1 MSSPS
6 PGAAGARCPFVS
18 FNCAQYAS
26 NPELLAANLF
36 GYVKGAFTGAQSDKA
51 GAFEAA
57 NGGMLFLDEVHRPD
71 AQGQEKLFTGWI
83 VRRSTGWGDR
93 ARLADFAAVGVCHH
107 RRYSQHFSHHLPA
120 PNSDPV
126 SLPDLQHRS
135 REEKEALT
143 LQFFWQEARTLAARL
158 QLTPRL
164 LQVLTQYV
172 YRGNVGELKNVVKY
186 AVASAWAVSGPR
198 NVDRD
203 AARSA
208 GKCHGRDA
216 SAQRSDGP
224 AGAAAYR
231 AADQPGLAAAR
242 ATRYR
247 G

>member
-1 MSSPS
+1 MPISLRLVFATTEDIHS
-6 PGAAGARCPFVS
+6 
-18 FNCAQYAS
+18 
-26 NPELLAANLF
+26 
-36 GYVKGAFTGAQSDKA
+36 T
-51 GAFEAA
+51 
-57 NGGMLFLDEVHRPD
+57 FLTTF
-71 AQGQEKLFTGWI
+71 L
-83 VRRSTGWGDR
+83 RRIPI
-93 ARLADFAAVGVCHH
+93 L
-107 RRYSQHFSHHLPA
+107 
-120 PNSDPV
+120 V

-186 AVASAWAVSGPR
+186 AVASAGQVSGSR
-198 NVDRD
+198 NADRD

-242 ATRYR
+242 ATRYK

>member
-1 MSSPS
+1 M
-6 PGAAGARCPFVS
+6 S

-57 NGGMLFLDEVHRPD
+57 NGGMLFLDEVHRLD
-71 AQGQEKLFTGWI
+71 AQGQEKLFTWLD
-83 VRRSTGWGDR
+83 RREIYRVGETAQGLPISLRLVFATTEDIHSTF
-93 ARLADFAAVGVCHH
+93 LTTFL
-107 RRYSQHFSHHLPA
+107 RRIPIL
-120 PNSDPV
+120 V

-186 AVASAWAVSGPR
+186 AVASAWARSPGREMLTVTLHDLPE
-198 NVDRD
+198 NVM
-203 AARSA
+203 AATPA
-208 GKCHGRDA
+208 L
-216 SAQRSDGP
+216 QRSDGP

-242 ATRYR
+242 ARPGT
-247 G
+247 GADL